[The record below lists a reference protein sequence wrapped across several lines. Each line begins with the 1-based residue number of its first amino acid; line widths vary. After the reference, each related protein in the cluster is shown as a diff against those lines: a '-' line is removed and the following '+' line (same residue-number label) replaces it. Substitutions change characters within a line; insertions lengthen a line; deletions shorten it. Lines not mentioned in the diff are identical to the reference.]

1 MPYQLHNHK
10 VRTEVFDVEYNTK
23 QCLISKSVGPLPFT
37 RPPIANPQTEQYIQ
51 LKKPPHPKN
60 MKA

>member
-23 QCLISKSVGPLPFT
+23 QCLISKSVGPLPLT
-37 RPPIANPQTEQYIQ
+37 RPLANAQRARIYTAQETTT
-51 LKKPPHPKN
+51 HSKN
-60 MKA
+60 IKA

>member
-23 QCLISKSVGPLPFT
+23 QCLISTSVGPLPLT
-37 RPPIANPQTEQYIQ
+37 RPLANAQTEQGYIQ
-51 LKKPPHPKN
+51 LKKPPHIPRI
-60 MKA
+60 